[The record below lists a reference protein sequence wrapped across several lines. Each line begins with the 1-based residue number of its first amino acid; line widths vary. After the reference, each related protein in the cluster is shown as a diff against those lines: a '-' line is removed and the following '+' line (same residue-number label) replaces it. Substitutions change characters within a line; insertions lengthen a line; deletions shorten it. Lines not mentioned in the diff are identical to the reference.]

1 MDNTEQKKRFI
12 STLESWRV
20 PKEFDYD
27 FLFDVF
33 SLCLEGGK
41 DLAANSPQFPTLAV
55 NEFQLALY
63 IVNEHAFYL
72 ATHSDKKISDITQNE
87 DYQQMLASVSLDKF
101 LTNERLA
108 YRMGSLVSR
117 YNPMMSTIDLYLNF
131 ILGMLSRY
139 RKNDPAQTVIVDIM
153 NKGFQ
158 MAKCVASLLEGGFET
173 EAFST
178 WRTLHENECILQV
191 LVKYGKP
198 VIERYLRHIQYA
210 IAFRGGLPT
219 KEATDEMFVEIKAQ
233 MHELGLKSKDTK
245 RFIEYGWLSGVP
257 GFADIPDFKFNFR
270 DGVQRVAGLTPYSK
284 VYEMSSEIAHSSPLL
299 IYSRKRYFFLFTLLN
314 LYESFFRLEKIFTTL
329 YMSTVDEAERNNYAK
344 MRTVYQ
350 SELLAV
356 YQHTQKSFAA
366 LNASAKKNAP
376 DENEPVTELPLGQK
390 D

>member
-198 VIERYLRHIQYA
+198 VIERYLRHMQYA

-329 YMSTVDEAERNNYAK
+329 YMSTVDEAELSWSVGANG
-344 MRTVYQ
+344 
-350 SELLAV
+350 
-356 YQHTQKSFAA
+356 FATTLRYPERIRIA
-366 LNASAKKNAP
+366 QVIRSA
-376 DENEPVTELPLGQK
+376 
-390 D
+390 

>member
-1 MDNTEQKKRFI
+1 MENEEKKKRFYA
-12 STLESWRV
+12 TLASWNV
-20 PKEFDYD
+20 PQEFGYD
-27 FLFDVF
+27 FLFEVF
-33 SLCLEGGK
+33 SACIEGGR
-41 DLAANSPQFPTLAV
+41 DLANSAGFPQLAM
-55 NEFQLALY
+55 NEYQVALY
-63 IVNEHAFYL
+63 IVNEHAFFI
-72 ATHSDKKISDITQNE
+72 ATHPERKVEEILTDEN
-87 DYQQMLASVSLDKF
+87 YQQMLASVSLDKF

-356 YQHTQKSFAA
+356 YQHTQKSFAS